1 MLVALLLATAATTAK
16 AGLIDAIGRDVG
28 LTRSQEVD
36 EAHGARMLQD
46 AHDGRPDNLYFAAL
60 LHLYGKGGVSE
71 SPKQALIHFR
81 RAAEQGHAGAMV
93 ALGTLTRAGHG
104 IPKDEKSALAW
115 FREAARR
122 NHADGMWLLGQS
134 LLQGSGCAVDFDG
147 AKKWLTEA
155 AQQESYDALH
165 WLGVMHEYG
174 LGLDRDTRKARA
186 LYETAAANGHAMAE
200 YHLALMH
207 AYGDRPGTPQDLPR
221 ALTLFQKGAARNHG
235 GSCFNL
241 GRMTMYG
248 QGTPVDYD
256 VARYW
261 FSRAIATNDVAIGD
275 VARTALEELE
285 RGIKEASDFE
295 DELFEEFDRLNQPP
309 ESAYAWID

>member
-1 MLVALLLATAATTAK
+1 MLLALLIATATTVK
-16 AGLIDAIGRDVG
+16 GGLIDAIGRDVG

-46 AHDGRPDNLYFAAL
+46 ANDGRPDNLYFAAL
-60 LHLYGKGGVSE
+60 LHLYGKGGVTE
-71 SPKQALIHFR
+71 SPKQALAHFR

-104 IPKDEKSALAW
+104 IAKDEKSALAW

-186 LYETAAANGHAMAE
+186 LYETAANNGHAMAE

-285 RGIKEASDFE
+285 KGIKEASDFE